1 MIGTEKQ
8 LFELLAFPAKGVR
21 AVMIS
26 SADGAWTDENG
37 SSRGLSN
44 ADDLKWLVANRAT
57 SDAVLVSAKTAISE
71 NYRQLN
77 HNPIYLELRATAG
90 LPTRSKLVCF
100 TSDANRF
107 DTVSEFSDFILTS
120 NPELAKR
127 DKAIY
132 YEHENLQMALQKLAE
147 AGMHR
152 LVIEGGPSLLDAFIA
167 QGLVNQIALT
177 KSANSSKDE
186 NRFEHISRFLD
197 EAPTVWKKEIVGFE
211 YSLVGKLPTWKALL
225 PNHNFQI
232 LRKAH
237 TEPAFSVPYEKEPA
251 DGYYSCFAC
260 GNKLFDAQN
269 QFDARCGWPA
279 FWKPENDAGVRLI
292 EDRSFGMRRVEV
304 VCAACDS
311 HLGHV
316 FYGEGFGYPTDARYC
331 INAAS
336 IKRH

>member
-8 LFELLAFPAKGVR
+8 LFELLAFPAKGLR

-26 SADGAWTDENG
+26 SSNGAWTDGIG

-44 ADDLKWLVANRAT
+44 ADDLKWLVANRAV
-57 SDAVLVSAKTAISE
+57 SDAVLVSAKTALSE
-71 NYRQLN
+71 DYRQLN
-77 HNPIYLELRATAG
+77 HNAIYLELRVAAG
-90 LPTRSKLVCF
+90 LPERSKLVCF
-100 TSDANRF
+100 TDDANRF
-107 DTVSEFSDFILTS
+107 EAISEVADFTLTS
-120 NPELAKR
+120 NPELKDRAR
-127 DKAIY
+127 ALF
-132 YEHENLQMALQKLAE
+132 YEHNNLADALRQLAE

-152 LVIEGGPSLLDAFIA
+152 LALEGGPTLLEAFIA
-167 QGLVNQIALT
+167 QGLVNQTALT
-177 KSANSSKDE
+177 KSAHTSKDE
-186 NRFEHISRFLD
+186 TRFEHISKFLA
-197 EAPTVWKKEIVGFE
+197 EQPTFWKQELDGFE
-211 YSLVGKLPTWKALL
+211 YSLVGELPTWKAIL
-225 PNHNFQI
+225 PKHNFQI

-237 TEPAFSVPYEKEPA
+237 TEPAFSVPYEKAPA
-251 DGYYSCFAC
+251 NGYYSCFAC

-279 FWKPENDAGVRLI
+279 FWKPDSDAGVRLI

-304 VCAACDS
+304 VCSACDS

-316 FYGEGFGYPTDARYC
+316 FYGEGFGFPTDARYC

>member
-8 LFELLAFPAKGVR
+8 LFDLLTFPAKGLR

-26 SADGAWTDENG
+26 SAEGAWTDGAG
-37 SSRGLSN
+37 SSRGLSS
-44 ADDLKWLVANRAT
+44 AEDLKWLVANRAV
-57 SDAVLVSAKTAISE
+57 SDAVLVSAKTALSE
-71 NYRQLN
+71 NYRKLN
-77 HNPIYLELRATAG
+77 HNPLYLELRAAAG
-90 LPTRSKLVCF
+90 LPSRSNLVCF
-100 TSDANRF
+100 TNDANRF
-107 DTVSEFSDFILTS
+107 DAVSGIADFILTS
-120 NPELAKR
+120 APELADR
-127 DKAIY
+127 ERAIY
-132 YEHENLQMALQKLAE
+132 YEPENLSMALQKLAE

-152 LVIEGGPSLLDAFIA
+152 LVIEGGPTLLDAFIA
-167 QGLVNQIALT
+167 HGLVNQIALT
-177 KSANSSKDE
+177 KSAQSSKDE
-186 NRFEHISRFLD
+186 DRYKNISMFLN
-197 EAPTVWKKEIVGFE
+197 ETPTLWKKEVESFE
-211 YSLVGKLPTWKALL
+211 YSLVGELPNWKAIL
-225 PNHNFQI
+225 PKHNFQI

-279 FWKPENDAGVRLI
+279 FWKPDNDAGVRLI

-316 FYGEGFGYPTDARYC
+316 FYGEGFGFPTDARYC

>member
-8 LFELLAFPAKGVR
+8 LFDLLAFPAKGVR

-26 SADGAWTDENG
+26 SADGAWTDGNG
-37 SSRGLSN
+37 SSRGLSS
-44 ADDLKWLVANRAT
+44 ADDLKWLVANRAV
-57 SDAVLVSAKTAISE
+57 SDAVLVSAKTALSE

-77 HNPIYLELRATAG
+77 HNPIYLELRAAAG
-90 LPTRSKLVCF
+90 LPIRSKLVCL
-100 TSDANRF
+100 TSDVKRF
-107 DTVSEFSDFILTS
+107 EAVSEFADFILTT
-120 NPELAKR
+120 NPDLANR
-127 DKAIY
+127 DRAIY
-132 YEHENLQMALQKLAE
+132 FEHENLPMALQKLAE
-147 AGMHR
+147 VGMHR
-152 LVIEGGPSLLDAFIA
+152 LVIEGGPTLLDAFIA
-167 QGLVNQIALT
+167 QGLVNQVALT
-177 KSANSSKDE
+177 KSANSSKDK
-186 NRFEHISRFLD
+186 NRFEHIEKFL
-197 EAPTVWKKEIVGFE
+197 EETPSLWQKEIAGFE
-211 YSLVGKLPTWKALL
+211 YSLVGELPTWKAIL
-225 PNHNFQI
+225 PKHNFQI

-279 FWKPENDAGVRLI
+279 FWKPDNDLGVRLI